1 MELIREITTAPKAK
15 PPVDKLGFG
24 VHFSDHMFVSDY
36 NPSEGWHADRIVPY
50 RNFSLDPAAAALHY
64 GQTLFEGMKA
74 FRGVDN
80 KIRLFRPEMN
90 FNRLQAG
97 AARLVMQSPPLKTFI
112 NGVIELVKTERE
124 WIPSKE
130 GTALYIRPT
139 LIGTEGFLGVRPS
152 SEILFYVIT
161 SPVGG
166 YYGAKIDPVSIWI
179 ETKYSRA
186 AVGGIGSVK
195 AGGNYASSLLAAQEA
210 KKKGF
215 SQVLWLDGAE
225 KRFVEEVGT
234 MNVFFVQGDKVI
246 TPALNG
252 RILPGVMRD
261 SAIHYLESQGITVEQ
276 RPVEVYEILKGLKE
290 GVVTEAFGTGT
301 AAAISP
307 IASFGTETA
316 KLSVGTGEVGP
327 ITSQLMHFFSDLYYG
342 RIEDNFGWTLDID
355 QPYELNEKAS
365 VARQPDLPAEELTDV
380 EASIG
385 AVLAE
390 LGLGREQHRVTLEAS
405 AVCDMTSANGND
417 VATSSHKH

>member
-1 MELIREITTAPKAK
+1 MELIRELTTSPKVK

-24 VHFSDHMFVSDY
+24 VHFSDHMFVCDF
-36 NPSEGWHADRIVPY
+36 NPKEGWHGDRVVPY

-90 FNRLQAG
+90 FKRLQEG
-97 AARLVMQSPPLKTFI
+97 AARLCLQGPPLKNFM
-112 NGVIELVKTERE
+112 NGIIELVKTDRD
-124 WIPSKE
+124 WIPSNE

-139 LIGTEGFLGVRPS
+139 LIGTEPFLGVRPAN
-152 SEILFYVIT
+152 EILFYIIT

-166 YYGAKIDPVSIWI
+166 YYGAKVDPVSIWI
-179 ETKYSRA
+179 ETKYARA
-186 AVGGIGSVK
+186 AVGGIGNVK
-195 AGGNYASSLLAAQEA
+195 AGGNYAASLLAAQEA

-225 KRFVEEVGT
+225 RRFVEEVGT
-234 MNVFFVQGDKVI
+234 MNVFFVKGDSVI

-261 SAIHYLESQGITVEQ
+261 SAIQVLESLGITVEQ

-290 GVVTEAFGTGT
+290 GTVTEAFGTGT
-301 AAAISP
+301 AAAVAP

-316 KLSVGTGEVGP
+316 KLQVGNGEVGP
-327 ITSQLMHFFSDLYYG
+327 ITSQLMTYFADLYYG
-342 RIEDNFGWTLDID
+342 RIEDNFGWTLDVD
-355 QPYELNEKAS
+355 LPYELNENAS
-365 VARQPDLPAEELTDV
+365 VARQPYLPDEELDDA
-380 EASIG
+380 EASIE
-385 AVLAE
+385 AILAE
-390 LGLGREQHRVTLEAS
+390 VGLG
-405 AVCDMTSANGND
+405 DMTSTHG
-417 VATSSHKH
+417 SSRN

>member
-1 MELIREITTAPKAK
+1 MELIRELTTSPKVK

-24 VHFSDHMFVSDY
+24 VHFSDHMFVSDF
-36 NPSEGWHADRIVPY
+36 NPKEGWHGDRVVPY

-90 FNRLQAG
+90 FKRMQEG
-97 AARLVMQSPPLKTFI
+97 AARLCLQGPPLKNFM
-112 NGVIELVKTERE
+112 NGIIELVKTERD
-124 WIPSKE
+124 WIPAAE

-139 LIGTEGFLGVRPS
+139 LIGTEPFLGVRPAN
-152 SEILFYVIT
+152 EILFYIIT

-166 YYGAKIDPVSIWI
+166 YYGAKVDPVSIWI
-179 ETKYSRA
+179 ETKYARA
-186 AVGGIGSVK
+186 AVGGIGNVK
-195 AGGNYASSLLAAQEA
+195 AGGNYAASLLAAQEA

-225 KRFVEEVGT
+225 RRFVEEVGT
-234 MNVFFVQGDKVI
+234 MNVFFVKGDSVI

-261 SAIHYLESQGITVEQ
+261 SAIQVLESLGITVEQ

-290 GVVTEAFGTGT
+290 GTVTEAFGTGT
-301 AAAISP
+301 AAAVAP

-316 KLSVGTGEVGP
+316 KLQVGNGEVGP
-327 ITSQLMHFFSDLYYG
+327 ITSQLMTYFADLYYG
-342 RIEDNFGWTLDID
+342 RIEDNFGWTLDVD
-355 QPYELNEKAS
+355 LPYELNENAS
-365 VARQPDLPAEELTDV
+365 VARQPYLPDEELDDA
-380 EASIG
+380 EASIE
-385 AVLAE
+385 AILAE
-390 LGLGREQHRVTLEAS
+390 VGLG
-405 AVCDMTSANGND
+405 DMTSTHG
-417 VATSSHKH
+417 SSRN